1 MGIRCNAVY
10 TTICQAVI
18 KRSVLLKNLLKFL
31 LITFFV
37 FAVGSDSI
45 AQVQMSLW
53 GGVNQTSFG
62 GNPPKEA
69 SFGSIYGLAFGANI
83 DFQPTG
89 DFVISLEPTYEQ
101 RGSSVDF
108 NIKEGL
114 QDTTLKFKILQDFFG
129 LGLLF
134 KVNTGNFFVGSGV
147 SFQLLNSATFKYES
161 QEKDV
166 KDQFI
171 DYDALAFF
179 NIGYKIP
186 IGGPSIFIEL
196 RYIQGLIN
204 IRSDTSDSET
214 EIYIS
219 NVKSSGIR
227 LSTGILI
234 PL

>member
-1 MGIRCNAVY
+1 MIH
-10 TTICQAVI
+10 
-18 KRSVLLKNLLKFL
+18 KKFL
-31 LITFFV
+31 SSVIIILI
-37 FAVGSDSI
+37 FAGNSF
-45 AQVQMSLW
+45 AQIQTSLW
-53 GGVNQTSFG
+53 GGVNNSNFG
-62 GNPPKEA
+62 GNPPKDA

-83 DFQPTG
+83 DFQPSG
-89 DFVISLEPTYEQ
+89 DFDISLEPSYEQ

-108 NIKEGL
+108 NIKEGI
-114 QDTTLKFKILQDFFG
+114 QDTTLKFNIMQDYFG

-134 KVNTGNFFVGSGV
+134 KVNAGNFFVGSGI
-147 SFQLLNSATFKYES
+147 SFQYLSSATYEFES

-179 NIGYKIP
+179 NVGYKIP
-186 IGGPSIFIEL
+186 IGGPSIFLEL

-204 IRSDTSDSET
+204 IRSDNSDAET